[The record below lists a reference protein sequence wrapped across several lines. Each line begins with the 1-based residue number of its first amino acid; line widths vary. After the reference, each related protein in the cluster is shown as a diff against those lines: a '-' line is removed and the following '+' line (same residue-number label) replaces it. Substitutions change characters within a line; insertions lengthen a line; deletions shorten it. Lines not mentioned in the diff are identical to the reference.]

1 MINRSNALPGIVLS
15 SVSVSLER
23 LNSFMKHASLYRR
36 FWGTGAR
43 RAGSTGRAGA
53 AALLTLAFFAVVT
66 GARAQDSSKF
76 VVKKYDI
83 KVQLFPT
90 THILDATAR
99 IDFVPQT
106 STSQLTFELN
116 SALRVQKIMDSA
128 GTDVPFQQDGLALKV
143 TLPSPVTQGQDSS
156 LTVSYK
162 GGLGTADGSPVEGL
176 KLSYVGPEGSYLLY
190 PGRWFPVARP
200 GSNRYAATLHITV
213 PTGETV
219 VASGKPSPP
228 VTAGAD
234 TTYSYEFDQS
244 SFPGTFYAGTYSV
257 QKETAFGADIYL
269 FLKPGHENY
278 AADYGATTAKIMSFF
293 SSKFGSLPNGNLA
306 VVEIA
311 NDTVGGYS
319 SPGIVA
325 LASRGFTEPV
335 NDQLLAHEI
344 SRQWWRCLISP
355 ATPDDAFLDDGL
367 SLYSSALYIEQTQ
380 GEAAFENLMHTTA
393 IGALTHEETAPISQ
407 AGSLSAFTPQ
417 YDSIVAQKGA
427 MVFHMLRW
435 VIGDK
440 AFTKTLQDLVQQYA
454 WKPLTTQDFEKA
466 AEQASNEKLTYFF
479 AQWVSSTGVPQFKDS
494 WAIYR
499 VGTHYQVV
507 GKIQQDLDI
516 FRMPVDVRVNSE
528 GRRPVNDRVQM
539 VGTTSDF
546 TVNTVTRPTH
556 VEIDPGSHILKITD
570 KIRTEVE
577 IARGDQLVAEQAYL
591 PAIKQYQKVVQDNK
605 NDSLAHFRLGQIYF
619 RLHNYNAAAEEMR
632 AALDGNLQPKWV
644 EAWAHLTLGKIF
656 DATGQRDRALNEYQR
671 ALQTKDDTQGAM
683 EQAKQYIQK
692 PYSDQNQ
699 ALASGN

>member
-1 MINRSNALPGIVLS
+1 VLPFS
-15 SVSVSLER
+15 FER
-23 LNSFMKHASLYRR
+23 LNSFMKNALLFCR
-36 FWGTGAR
+36 FGTAAAR
-43 RAGSTGRAGA
+43 RAGGTGCARG
-53 AALLTLAFFAVVT
+53 AALLALALFAALSS
-66 GARAQDSSKF
+66 ARAADPSQF
-76 VVKKYDI
+76 VVKNYDI
-83 KVQLFPT
+83 KVQLFPS

-99 IDFVPQT
+99 IDYVPQT
-106 STSQLTFELN
+106 SISQLSFELN
-116 SALRVQKIMDSA
+116 SVLRVQKIVDSA
-128 GTDVPFQQDGLALKV
+128 GAEVPFQQDGLTLRI
-143 TLPSPVTQGQDSS
+143 TLPSPIINGQASS

-200 GSNRYAATLHITV
+200 GLNRFAATLQVTV

-219 VASGKPSPP
+219 IASGTPSPP
-228 VTAGAD
+228 VEQGAN
-234 TTYSYEFDQS
+234 TTYSFKFEQS
-244 SFPGTFYAGTYSV
+244 AFPGTFYAGNYSA
-257 QKETAFGADIYL
+257 QHESALGANVYL
-269 FLKPGHENY
+269 FLKPGQENY

-306 VVEIA
+306 VVEIP

-325 LASRGFTEPV
+325 LATRGFSSPV
-335 NDQLLAHEI
+335 NEQLLAHEI
-344 SRQWWRCLISP
+344 SRQWWGSYVSP

-367 SLYSSALYIEQTQ
+367 ALYASALYIENSKDET
-380 GEAAFENLMHTTA
+380 AFENLMHTTS

-407 AGSLSAFTPQ
+407 AGSLQPYTPQ
-417 YDSIVAQKGA
+417 YQSIVAQKGA

-435 VIGDK
+435 VIGDE
-440 AFTKTLQDLVQQYA
+440 AFTRTLHEVVQQYA
-454 WKPLTTQDFEKA
+454 WKPISTLDFEKA
-466 AEQASNEKLTYFF
+466 SEQASKEKLTYFF

-499 VGTHYQVV
+499 VGNHYQVV

-516 FRMPVDVRVNSE
+516 FRMPVDVRINSE
-528 GRRPVNDRVQM
+528 GRRPVNDRIQM
-539 VGTTSDF
+539 VGTTADF

-556 VEIDPGSHILKITD
+556 VEIDPGSHILKMTD

-591 PAIKQYQKVVQDNK
+591 EAVKQYQKVVQENK
-605 NDSLAHFRLGQIYF
+605 NDSLAHFRLGQIYL

-644 EAWAHLTLGKIF
+644 EVWAHLTLGKIF

-692 PYSDQNQ
+692 PYSDENR
-699 ALASGN
+699 AIS

>member
-1 MINRSNALPGIVLS
+1 MKNALLFC
-15 SVSVSLER
+15 R
-23 LNSFMKHASLYRR
+23 LRTAA
-36 FWGTGAR
+36 AR
-43 RAGSTGRAGA
+43 RAGNTGCARGTALLA
-53 AALLTLAFFAVVT
+53 LALFAALS
-66 GARAQDSSKF
+66 GARAADPSQF
-76 VVKKYDI
+76 VVKNYDI
-83 KVQLFPT
+83 KVQLFPS
-90 THILDATAR
+90 THILDATTR

-106 STSQLTFELN
+106 TTSQLSFELN
-116 SALRVQKIMDSA
+116 SALRVQKIVDSA
-128 GTDVPFQQDGLALKV
+128 GTDVPFQQEGLTLKI
-143 TLPSPVTQGQDSS
+143 TLPSPVTNGQASS

-176 KLSYVGPEGSYLLY
+176 KLSYVGTEGSYLLY
-190 PGRWFPVARP
+190 PGRWFPVASP
-200 GSNRYAATLHITV
+200 GLNRFAATLHVTV

-219 VASGKPSPP
+219 IASGTPSPP
-228 VTAGAD
+228 VDEAGN
-234 TTYSYEFDQS
+234 TTYSFKFDQS
-244 SFPGTFYAGTYSV
+244 AFPGTFYAGTYSV
-257 QKETAFGADIYL
+257 QHESAFGANIYL

-278 AADYGATTAKIMSFF
+278 AADYGATAAKVMSFF

-319 SPGIVA
+319 SAGIVA
-325 LASRGFTEPV
+325 LATRGFSSPV
-335 NDQLLAHEI
+335 NEQLLAREI
-344 SRQWWRCLISP
+344 SRQWWGSYVSP

-367 SLYSSALYIEQTQ
+367 SLYSSALYIEQSQ
-380 GEAAFENLMHTTA
+380 GETAFENLMHSTA

-407 AGSLSAFTPQ
+407 AGSLQPFTPQ

-440 AFTKTLQDLVQQYA
+440 AFTKALQTLVQQYA
-454 WKPLTTQDFEKA
+454 WKSVTTQDFEKA

-499 VGTHYQVV
+499 VANHYQVV

-539 VGTTSDF
+539 VGTTADF

-556 VEIDPGSHILKITD
+556 VEIDPGSHILKLTD

-577 IARGDQLVAEQAYL
+577 ITRGDQLVAEQAYL
-591 PAIKQYQKVVQDNK
+591 EAVKQYQMVVQQNK
-605 NDSLAHFRLGQIYF
+605 NNSLAHFRLGQIYL

-632 AALDGNLQPKWV
+632 AALDGNLEPKWIEV
-644 EAWAHLTLGKIF
+644 WAHLTLGKIF

-671 ALQTKDDTQGAM
+671 ALQTKDDTQGAI

-692 PYSDQNQ
+692 PYSDENR
-699 ALASGN
+699 AIG

>member
-1 MINRSNALPGIVLS
+1 
-15 SVSVSLER
+15 
-23 LNSFMKHASLYRR
+23 MKHA
-36 FWGTGAR
+36 
-43 RAGSTGRAGA
+43 
-53 AALLTLAFFAVVT
+53 AFFCRFRDVLLHCAGGASRSLTAGLLALVLLAAMSN
-66 GARAQDSSKF
+66 ARAADPAQF

-83 KVQLFPT
+83 KVQLFPP
-90 THILDATAR
+90 THILEATTKV
-99 IDFVPQT
+99 DFVPQT
-106 STSQLTFELN
+106 SISQLSFELN
-116 SALRVQKIMDSA
+116 SALRVQKVVDA
-128 GTDVPFQQDGLALKV
+128 EGTDVPFQQQGLTLSL
-143 TLPSPVTQGQDSS
+143 TLPSPLTEGQPSS
-156 LTVSYK
+156 LTVTYK
-162 GGLGTADGSPVEGL
+162 GGMGTADGSPVEGL

-200 GSNRYAATLHITV
+200 GLNRFAATLHVTV

-219 VASGKPSPP
+219 VASGTPSPP
-228 VTAGAD
+228 VQEGGN
-234 TTYSYEFDQS
+234 TTYSFEFDQS

-257 QKETAFGADIYL
+257 QKETAFGANVYL

-278 AADYGATTAKIMSFF
+278 AADYGATAAKILSFF
-293 SSKFGSLPNGNLA
+293 SDKFGSLPNGNLA

-335 NDQLLAHEI
+335 NEQLLAHEI
-344 SRQWWRCLISP
+344 SRQWWRCLVSP
-355 ATPDDAFLDDGL
+355 ATPDDSFLDDGL
-367 SLYSSALYIEQTQ
+367 ALYSSALYIEKSQ
-380 GEAAFENLMHTTA
+380 GETAFENLMHTTA

-407 AGSLSAFTPQ
+407 ARSLQPYTPQ
-417 YDSIVAQKGA
+417 YHSIVAQKGA

-435 VIGDK
+435 VIGDA
-440 AFTKTLQDLVQQYA
+440 AFTKALHEVVQQYA
-454 WKPLTTQDFEKA
+454 WKSISSLDFEKI

-499 VGTHYQVV
+499 VGGHYQVV

-516 FRMPVDVRVNSE
+516 FRMPVDVRVSSE

-539 VGTTSDF
+539 VGTTADF

-556 VEIDPGSHILKITD
+556 VEIDPGSHILKMTD

-591 PAIKQYQKVVQDNK
+591 EAVKQYQKVVQQNK
-605 NDSLAHFRLGQIYF
+605 NNSLAHFRLGQIYF

-632 AALDGNLQPKWV
+632 AALDGNLQPKWIEV
-644 EAWAHLTLGKIF
+644 WAHLTLGKIF

-671 ALQTKDDTQGAM
+671 ALQTKDNTQGAI

-692 PYSDQNQ
+692 PYSDQNR
-699 ALASGN
+699 AIG

>member
-1 MINRSNALPGIVLS
+1 MGGSGYTKTAVLLAMALFVALS
-15 SVSVSLER
+15 
-23 LNSFMKHASLYRR
+23 
-36 FWGTGAR
+36 
-43 RAGSTGRAGA
+43 
-53 AALLTLAFFAVVT
+53 
-66 GARAQDSSKF
+66 GARAADTSQF
-76 VVKKYDI
+76 VVKKYDF

-99 IDFVPQT
+99 IDFVPQA
-106 STSQLTFELN
+106 STSQLSFELN
-116 SALRVQKIMDSA
+116 SALRVQKVVDST
-128 GTDVPFQQDGLALKV
+128 GSDVPFQQDGLTLKI
-143 TLPSPVTQGQDSS
+143 TFPSPVTEGQASS

-190 PGRWFPVARP
+190 PSRWFPMAKS
-200 GSNRYAATLHITV
+200 GLNRFAASLHVTV

-219 VASGKPSPP
+219 IASGAPSQP
-228 VTAGAD
+228 VEQGGN
-234 TTYSYEFDQS
+234 TTYSFQFDQS

-257 QKETAFGADIYL
+257 QHETAFGANVYL

-278 AADYGATTAKIMSFF
+278 AADYGATAAKIMSFF

-319 SPGIVA
+319 SPGIIA
-325 LASRGFTEPV
+325 LATRGFASPV
-335 NDQLLAHEI
+335 NEQLLAHEI
-344 SRQWWRCLISP
+344 SRQWWGCYVSP

-367 SLYSSALYIEQTQ
+367 SLYSSALYIEQSQ
-380 GEAAFENLMHTTA
+380 GEAAFENLMHSTA

-407 AGSLSAFTPQ
+407 AGSLQPYTPQ
-417 YDSIVAQKGA
+417 YQSIVAQKGA

-435 VIGDK
+435 VIGDE
-440 AFTKTLQDLVQQYA
+440 AFTKALQELVRQYA
-454 WKPLTTQDFEKA
+454 WKSITTQDFEKV
-466 AEQASNEKLTYFF
+466 AEQASNQKLTYFF

-499 VGTHYQVV
+499 VANHYQVV

-516 FRMPVDVRVNSE
+516 FRMPVEVRVNSE
-528 GRRPVNDRVQM
+528 GRRPVDDRIEM

-556 VEIDPGSHILKITD
+556 VEIDPGSHILKMTD

-577 IARGDQLVAEQAYL
+577 VARGDQLVAEQAYL
-591 PAIKQYQKVVQDNK
+591 EAVKQYQKVVEQNK
-605 NDSLAHFRLGQIYF
+605 NDSLAHFRLGEIYF

-644 EAWAHLTLGKIF
+644 EVWAHLTLGKIF
-656 DATGQRDRALNEYQR
+656 DATGQRDRAINEYQR
-671 ALQTKDDTQGAM
+671 ALQTKDDTQGAI
-683 EQAKQYIQK
+683 EQARQYIQK
-692 PYSDQNQ
+692 PYSDENR
-699 ALASGN
+699 AIG

>member
-1 MINRSNALPGIVLS
+1 LLALVLLAALSNA
-15 SVSVSLER
+15 
-23 LNSFMKHASLYRR
+23 
-36 FWGTGAR
+36 W
-43 RAGSTGRAGA
+43 A
-53 AALLTLAFFAVVT
+53 AEP
-66 GARAQDSSKF
+66 AQF

-83 KVQLFPT
+83 KVQLFPP
-90 THILDATAR
+90 THILEATTR
-99 IDFVPQT
+99 IDYVPQT
-106 STSQLTFELN
+106 SISQLSFELN
-116 SALRVQKIMDSA
+116 SALRVQKIVDSA
-128 GTDVPFQQDGLALKV
+128 GTDIPFQQQGLTLTI
-143 TLPSPVTQGQDSS
+143 TLPSPVTEGQASS

-190 PGRWFPVARP
+190 PGRWFPVSSP
-200 GSNRYAATLHITV
+200 GLNRFAATLHVTV

-228 VTAGAD
+228 VDEGGN

-244 SFPGTFYAGTYSV
+244 SFPGTFYAGSYSV
-257 QKETAFGADIYL
+257 QHESAFGANIYL

-278 AADYGATTAKIMSFF
+278 AADYGATSAKILSFF
-293 SSKFGSLPNGNLA
+293 SAEFGSLPNGNLA

-325 LASRGFTEPV
+325 LASRGFSEPV
-335 NDQLLAHEI
+335 NEQLLAHEI
-344 SRQWWRCLISP
+344 SRQWWRCLVSP

-367 SLYSSALYIEQTQ
+367 ALYSSALYIEKSQ
-380 GEAAFENLMHTTA
+380 GETAFENLMHTTA

-407 AGSLSAFTPQ
+407 AGSLQPFTPQ
-417 YDSIVAQKGA
+417 YHSIVAQKGA

-435 VIGDK
+435 VIGDDT
-440 AFTKTLQDLVQQYA
+440 FTKTLHDVVHQYA
-454 WKPLTTQDFEKA
+454 WKSITTMDFEKA
-466 AEQASNEKLTYFF
+466 AEQASNDKLTYFF

-499 VGTHYQVV
+499 VANYYQVV

-539 VGTTSDF
+539 VGTTADF

-556 VEIDPGSHILKITD
+556 VEIDPGSHILKLTD

-591 PAIKQYQKVVQDNK
+591 EAVKQYQKVVEQNK
-605 NDSLAHFRLGQIYF
+605 NNSLAHFRLGQIYF

-632 AALDGNLQPKWV
+632 AALDGNLEPKWIEV
-644 EAWAHLTLGKIF
+644 WAHLTLGKIF

-671 ALQTKDDTQGAM
+671 ALQTKDDTQGAI

-692 PYSDQNQ
+692 PYSDQNR
-699 ALASGN
+699 AIASGN

>member
-1 MINRSNALPGIVLS
+1 MENALLFC
-15 SVSVSLER
+15 R
-23 LNSFMKHASLYRR
+23 LRTAV
-36 FWGTGAR
+36 AR
-43 RAGSTGRAGA
+43 RAGGTGCTKT
-53 AALLTLAFFAVVT
+53 AALLALVLFAALS
-66 GARAQDSSKF
+66 GARAADPSQF

-90 THILDATAR
+90 THILTATTR

-106 STSQLTFELN
+106 SISQLSFELN
-116 SALRVQKIMDSA
+116 SALRVQKIVDPA
-128 GTDVPFQQDGLALKV
+128 GADVPFQQDGLALKIM
-143 TLPSPVTQGQDSS
+143 LPSPITNGQASS
-156 LTVSYK
+156 LIVSYK

-200 GSNRYAATLHITV
+200 GLNRFSATLHVTV

-219 VASGKPSPP
+219 IASGTPSPP
-228 VTAGAD
+228 VDEAGN
-234 TTYSYEFDQS
+234 TTYSFKFDQS
-244 SFPGTFYAGTYSV
+244 AFPGTFYAGTYSA
-257 QKETAFGADIYL
+257 QHESAFGANIYL

-278 AADYGATTAKIMSFF
+278 AADYGATSAKIMSFF

-325 LASRGFTEPV
+325 LATRGFSSPV
-335 NDQLLAHEI
+335 NEQLLAHEI
-344 SRQWWRCLISP
+344 SRQWWGNYASP
-355 ATPDDAFLDDGL
+355 ATQDDAFLDDGL
-367 SLYSSALYIEQTQ
+367 ALYSSALYIENSK
-380 GEAAFENLMHTTA
+380 GETAFENLMHTTA
-393 IGALTHEETAPISQ
+393 IGALTQEETAPISQ
-407 AGSLSAFTPQ
+407 AGSLQPFTPQ
-417 YDSIVAQKGA
+417 YESIVAQKGA

-435 VIGDK
+435 VIGDE
-440 AFTKTLQDLVQQYA
+440 AFTKTLHKVVQQYA
-454 WKPLTTQDFEKA
+454 WKPISTLDFEKA

-499 VGTHYQVV
+499 VGNHYQVV

-516 FRMPVDVRVNSE
+516 FRMPVEVRVNSE
-528 GRRPVNDRVQM
+528 GRRPVNDRIQM

-556 VEIDPGSHILKITD
+556 VEIDPGSHILKMTD

-591 PAIKQYQKVVQDNK
+591 EAVKQYQKVVQENK

-632 AALDGNLQPKWV
+632 AALDGNLQPKWIEV
-644 EAWAHLTLGKIF
+644 WAHLTLGKIF

-683 EQAKQYIQK
+683 EQAKEYIQK
-692 PYSDQNQ
+692 PYADENRAIS
-699 ALASGN
+699 

>member
-1 MINRSNALPGIVLS
+1 LALS
-15 SVSVSLER
+15 
-23 LNSFMKHASLYRR
+23 
-36 FWGTGAR
+36 
-43 RAGSTGRAGA
+43 
-53 AALLTLAFFAVVT
+53 FFAVIS
-66 GARAQDSSKF
+66 GAQAAGPPQF

-83 KVQLFPT
+83 KVQLFPS
-90 THILDATAR
+90 THILDATTQ
-99 IDFVPQT
+99 IDFVPQ
-106 STSQLTFELN
+106 SSISQLSFELN
-116 SALRVQKIMDSA
+116 SALRVQKVVDPS
-128 GTDVPFQQDGLALKV
+128 GKDVPFQQDGLTLTV
-143 TLPSPVTQGQDSS
+143 TLPSPVTEGQASS

-176 KLSYVGPEGSYLLY
+176 KLSYVGQDGSYLLY

-200 GSNRYAATLHITV
+200 GLDRFSANLHVTV

-228 VTAGAD
+228 VTAGED

-244 SFPGTFYAGTYSV
+244 SFPGTFYAGNYSV
-257 QKETAFGADIYL
+257 QKETAFGANIYL

-278 AADYGATTAKIMSFF
+278 AADYGATAAKIMSFF

-325 LASRGFTEPV
+325 LATRGFSEPV
-335 NDQLLAHEI
+335 NEQLLAHEI
-344 SRQWWRCLISP
+344 SRQWWRCLVSP
-355 ATPDDAFLDDGL
+355 ATPDDSFLDDGL
-367 SLYSSALYIEQTQ
+367 SLYSSALYIEQSK
-380 GEAAFENLMHTTA
+380 GETAFENFMHSTA

-407 AGSLSAFTPQ
+407 AGSLQPYTPQ
-417 YDSIVAQKGA
+417 YHSIVAQKGA

-440 AFTKTLQDLVQQYA
+440 EFTKTLQDIVQQYA
-454 WKPLTTQDFEKA
+454 WKSITTQEFEKA
-466 AEQASNEKLTYFF
+466 AEQASNQKLTYFF

-499 VGTHYQVV
+499 VGNHYQVV

-528 GRRPVNDRVQM
+528 GRRPINDRVQM
-539 VGTTSDF
+539 VGTTADF

-556 VEIDPGSHILKITD
+556 VEIDPGSHILKMTN

-591 PAIKQYQKVVQDNK
+591 EAIKQYQKVVDQNK
-605 NDSLAHFRLGQIYF
+605 NNSLAHFRLGEIYF

-644 EAWAHLTLGKIF
+644 EVWAHLTLGKIF

-671 ALQTKDDTQGAM
+671 ALQTKDDTQGAI

-692 PYSDQNQ
+692 PYSAQNR
-699 ALASGN
+699 ATG

>member
-1 MINRSNALPGIVLS
+1 
-15 SVSVSLER
+15 
-23 LNSFMKHASLYRR
+23 MKHALLFCRLR
-36 FWGTGAR
+36 TAVAR
-43 RAGSTGRAGA
+43 RAGGTGYTKT
-53 AALLTLAFFAVVT
+53 AALLALVLFAALS
-66 GARAQDSSKF
+66 GARAADPPQF

-90 THILDATAR
+90 THILDATTR

-106 STSQLTFELN
+106 SISQLSFELN
-116 SALRVQKIMDSA
+116 SSLRVQKIVDPA
-128 GTDVPFQQDGLALKV
+128 GADVSFQQDGLTLKI
-143 TLPSPVTQGQDSS
+143 TLPSPVTEGQASS

-200 GSNRYAATLHITV
+200 GLNRFAATLHVTV

-219 VASGKPSPP
+219 IASGTPSPP
-228 VTAGAD
+228 VDEAGN
-234 TTYSYEFDQS
+234 TTYSFEFEQS
-244 SFPGTFYAGTYSV
+244 SFPGTFYAGTYSA
-257 QKETAFGADIYL
+257 QHESAFGANVYL
-269 FLKPGHENY
+269 FLKPGNENY
-278 AADYGATTAKIMSFF
+278 AADYGATAAKIMSFY

-325 LASRGFTEPV
+325 LASRGFSSPV
-335 NDQLLAHEI
+335 NEQLLAHEI
-344 SRQWWRCLISP
+344 SRQWWGSYVSP
-355 ATPDDAFLDDGL
+355 ATSDDAFLDDGL
-367 SLYSSALYIEQTQ
+367 SLYSSALYIEQSK
-380 GEAAFENLMHTTA
+380 GETAFENLMHSTA

-407 AGSLSAFTPQ
+407 AGSLQPFTPQ
-417 YDSIVAQKGA
+417 YESIVAQKGA

-435 VIGDK
+435 VIGDE
-440 AFTKTLQDLVQQYA
+440 AFTKALHELVRQYA
-454 WKPLTTQDFEKA
+454 WKSATTQDFEKA

-499 VGTHYQVV
+499 VGNHYQVV

-528 GRRPVNDRVQM
+528 GRRPVNDRIQM

-556 VEIDPGSHILKITD
+556 VEIDPGSHILKMTD

-591 PAIKQYQKVVQDNK
+591 EAVKQYQKVVQQNK

-644 EAWAHLTLGKIF
+644 EVWAHLTLGKIF

-671 ALQTKDDTQGAM
+671 ALQTKDDTQGAI

-692 PYSDQNQ
+692 PYSAENR
-699 ALASGN
+699 AIS

>member
-1 MINRSNALPGIVLS
+1 
-15 SVSVSLER
+15 
-23 LNSFMKHASLYRR
+23 MKHALLFCR
-36 FWGTGAR
+36 FRTAAAR
-43 RAGSTGRAGA
+43 RAGGTGCPRT
-53 AALLTLAFFAVVT
+53 AALLALVLFAALS
-66 GARAQDSSKF
+66 GARAADPSQF

-90 THILDATAR
+90 THILDATTK

-106 STSQLTFELN
+106 SLSQLTFELN
-116 SALRVQKIMDSA
+116 SALRVQKIVDST
-128 GTDVPFQQDGLALKV
+128 GTDIPFQQEGLSLKI
-143 TLPSPVTQGQDSS
+143 TLPSPVTQGQASS

-200 GSNRYAATLHITV
+200 GLNRFSATLHVTV

-219 VASGKPSPP
+219 IASGTPSPP
-228 VTAGAD
+228 VDEAGN
-234 TTYSYEFDQS
+234 TTYSFEFEQS
-244 SFPGTFYAGTYSV
+244 SFPGTFYAGTYSA
-257 QKETAFGADIYL
+257 QRESAFGANAYL

-278 AADYGATTAKIMSFF
+278 AADYGATAAKIMSFY

-306 VVEIA
+306 IVEIA

-325 LASRGFTEPV
+325 LASRGFSSPV
-335 NDQLLAHEI
+335 NEQLLAHEV
-344 SRQWWRCLISP
+344 SRQWWGSYVSP

-367 SLYSSALYIEQTQ
+367 SLYSSALYIEQSKGKT
-380 GEAAFENLMHTTA
+380 AFENLMHSTA

-407 AGSLSAFTPQ
+407 AGSLQPFTPQ
-417 YDSIVAQKGA
+417 YHSIVAQKGA

-435 VIGDK
+435 VIGDE
-440 AFTKTLQDLVQQYA
+440 AFTKALHELVRQYA
-454 WKPLTTQDFEKA
+454 WKSATTQDFEKF

-499 VGTHYQVV
+499 VGNHYQVV

-528 GRRPVNDRVQM
+528 GRRPVNDRIQM
-539 VGTTSDF
+539 VGTTADF

-556 VEIDPGSHILKITD
+556 VEIDPGSHILKMTD

-591 PAIKQYQKVVQDNK
+591 EAVKQYQKVVQQNK
-605 NDSLAHFRLGQIYF
+605 NNSLAHFRLGQIYF

-644 EAWAHLTLGKIF
+644 EVWAHLTLGKIF

-671 ALQTKDDTQGAM
+671 ALQTKDDTQGAI

-692 PYSDQNQ
+692 PYSAENR
-699 ALASGN
+699 AIG

>member
-1 MINRSNALPGIVLS
+1 MKLAAIFS
-15 SVSVSLER
+15 R
-23 LNSFMKHASLYRR
+23 LR
-36 FWGTGAR
+36 GAVAC
-43 RAGSTGRAGA
+43 RAGSSGGPQMAGFLA
-53 AALLTLAFFAVVT
+53 LVLLAALSN
-66 GARAQDSSKF
+66 ARAADPVQF

-83 KVQLFPT
+83 KVQLFPP
-90 THILDATAR
+90 THILEATAR
-99 IDFVPQT
+99 IDYVPQT
-106 STSQLTFELN
+106 SISQLSFELN
-116 SALRVQKIMDSA
+116 SALRVQKIVDST
-128 GTDVPFQQDGLALKV
+128 GTDIPFQQQGLSLSI
-143 TLPSPVTQGQDSS
+143 TLPSPVTEGQASS

-190 PGRWFPVARP
+190 PGRWFPVSSP
-200 GSNRYAATLHITV
+200 GLNRFAATLHVTV

-228 VTAGAD
+228 VDEGGN

-244 SFPGTFYAGTYSV
+244 SFPGTFYAGNYSV
-257 QKETAFGADIYL
+257 QQESAFGANVYL

-278 AADYGATTAKIMSFF
+278 AADYGATTAKILSFF
-293 SSKFGSLPNGNLA
+293 SDEFGSLPNGNLA

-311 NDTVGGYS
+311 NDTVGGFS

-325 LASRGFTEPV
+325 LSSRGFSEPV
-335 NDQLLAHEI
+335 NEQLLAHEI
-344 SRQWWRCLISP
+344 SRQWWRCLVSP

-367 SLYSSALYIEQTQ
+367 ALYSSALYIEKSQ
-380 GEAAFENLMHTTA
+380 GETAFENLMHTTA

-407 AGSLSAFTPQ
+407 AGSLQPFTPQ
-417 YDSIVAQKGA
+417 YHSIVAQKGA

-435 VIGDK
+435 VIGDD
-440 AFTKTLQDLVQQYA
+440 AFVKTLHNVVQQYA
-454 WKPLTTQDFEKA
+454 WKSITTMDFEKA
-466 AEQASNEKLTYFF
+466 AEQASNDKLTYFF

-499 VGTHYQVV
+499 VANHYQVV

-528 GRRPVNDRVQM
+528 GRRPVNDRIQM
-539 VGTTSDF
+539 VGTTADF

-556 VEIDPGSHILKITD
+556 VEIDPGSHILKMTD

-591 PAIKQYQKVVQDNK
+591 EAVKQYQKVVEQNK
-605 NDSLAHFRLGQIYF
+605 NNSLAHFRLGQIYF

-632 AALDGNLQPKWV
+632 AALDGNLQPKWIEV
-644 EAWAHLTLGKIF
+644 WAHLTLGKIF

-671 ALQTKDDTQGAM
+671 ALQTKDDTQGAI

-692 PYSDQNQ
+692 PYSDQNR
-699 ALASGN
+699 AIG

>member
-1 MINRSNALPGIVLS
+1 MAGFLALVLLAALSNA
-15 SVSVSLER
+15 
-23 LNSFMKHASLYRR
+23 
-36 FWGTGAR
+36 
-43 RAGSTGRAGA
+43 RAADP
-53 AALLTLAFFAVVT
+53 V
-66 GARAQDSSKF
+66 QF

-83 KVQLFPT
+83 KVQLFPP
-90 THILDATAR
+90 THILEATAR
-99 IDFVPQT
+99 IDYVPQT
-106 STSQLTFELN
+106 SISQLSFELN
-116 SALRVQKIMDSA
+116 SALRVQKIVDST
-128 GTDVPFQQDGLALKV
+128 GTDIPFQQQGLSLSI
-143 TLPSPVTQGQDSS
+143 TLPSPVTEGQASS

-190 PGRWFPVARP
+190 PGRWFPVSSP
-200 GSNRYAATLHITV
+200 GLNRFAATLHVTV

-228 VTAGAD
+228 VDEGGN

-244 SFPGTFYAGTYSV
+244 SFPGTFYAGNYSV
-257 QKETAFGADIYL
+257 QQESAFGANVYL

-278 AADYGATTAKIMSFF
+278 AADYGATTAKILSFF
-293 SSKFGSLPNGNLA
+293 SDEFGSLPNGNLA

-311 NDTVGGYS
+311 NDTVGGFS

-325 LASRGFTEPV
+325 LSSRGFSEPV
-335 NDQLLAHEI
+335 NEQLLAHEI
-344 SRQWWRCLISP
+344 SRQWWRCLVSP

-367 SLYSSALYIEQTQ
+367 ALYSSALYIEKSQ
-380 GEAAFENLMHTTA
+380 GETAFENLMHTTA

-407 AGSLSAFTPQ
+407 AGSLQPFTPQ
-417 YDSIVAQKGA
+417 YHSIVAQKGA

-435 VIGDK
+435 VIGDD
-440 AFTKTLQDLVQQYA
+440 AFVKTLHNVVQQYA
-454 WKPLTTQDFEKA
+454 WKSITTMDFEKA
-466 AEQASNEKLTYFF
+466 AEQASNDKLTYFF

-499 VGTHYQVV
+499 VANHYQVV

-528 GRRPVNDRVQM
+528 GRRPVNDRIQM
-539 VGTTSDF
+539 VGTTADF

-556 VEIDPGSHILKITD
+556 VEIDPGSHILKMTD

-591 PAIKQYQKVVQDNK
+591 EAVKQYQKVVEQNK
-605 NDSLAHFRLGQIYF
+605 NNSLAHFRLGQIYF

-632 AALDGNLQPKWV
+632 AALDGNLQPKWIEV
-644 EAWAHLTLGKIF
+644 WAHLTLGKIF

-671 ALQTKDDTQGAM
+671 ALQTKDDTQGAI

-692 PYSDQNQ
+692 PYSDQNR
-699 ALASGN
+699 AIG

>member
-1 MINRSNALPGIVLS
+1 MAGLLALVLLAALSNAQ
-15 SVSVSLER
+15 
-23 LNSFMKHASLYRR
+23 
-36 FWGTGAR
+36 
-43 RAGSTGRAGA
+43 A
-53 AALLTLAFFAVVT
+53 ADP
-66 GARAQDSSKF
+66 AQF

-83 KVQLFPT
+83 KVQLFPP
-90 THILDATAR
+90 THILEATTR
-99 IDFVPQT
+99 IDYVPQT
-106 STSQLTFELN
+106 SISQLSFELN
-116 SALRVQKIMDSA
+116 SALRVQKIVNST
-128 GTDVPFQQDGLALKV
+128 GTDIPFQQQGLSLTI
-143 TLPSPVTQGQDSS
+143 TLPSPATEGQASS

-176 KLSYVGPEGSYLLY
+176 KLSYVGPDGSYLLY
-190 PGRWFPVARP
+190 PGRWFPVSSP
-200 GSNRYAATLHITV
+200 GLNRFAATLHVTV

-228 VTAGAD
+228 VDEGGD
-234 TTYSYEFDQS
+234 TTYSFEFDQS
-244 SFPGTFYAGTYSV
+244 SFPGTFYAGNYSV
-257 QKETAFGADIYL
+257 QQESAFGANVYL

-278 AADYGATTAKIMSFF
+278 AADYGATTAKILSFF
-293 SSKFGSLPNGNLA
+293 SDEFGSLPNGNLA

-325 LASRGFTEPV
+325 LASRGFSEPV
-335 NDQLLAHEI
+335 NEQLLAHEI
-344 SRQWWRCLISP
+344 SRQWWRCLVSP

-367 SLYSSALYIEQTQ
+367 ALYSSALYIEKSQ
-380 GEAAFENLMHTTA
+380 GETAFENLMHTTA
-393 IGALTHEETAPISQ
+393 IGALTYEETAPISQ
-407 AGSLSAFTPQ
+407 AGSLQPFTPQ
-417 YDSIVAQKGA
+417 YHSIVAQKGA

-435 VIGDK
+435 VIGDG
-440 AFTKTLQDLVQQYA
+440 AFTKTLHDVVQQYA
-454 WKPLTTQDFEKA
+454 WKSITTMDFEKA
-466 AEQASNEKLTYFF
+466 AEQASNDKLTYFF

-499 VGTHYQVV
+499 VGNHYQVV

-528 GRRPVNDRVQM
+528 GRRPVNDRIQM
-539 VGTTSDF
+539 VGTTADF

-556 VEIDPGSHILKITD
+556 VEIDPGSHILKMTD

-591 PAIKQYQKVVQDNK
+591 EAVKQYQKVVQQNK
-605 NDSLAHFRLGQIYF
+605 NNSLAHFRLGQIYF

-632 AALDGNLQPKWV
+632 AALDGNLQPKWIEV
-644 EAWAHLTLGKIF
+644 WAHLTLGKIF

-671 ALQTKDDTQGAM
+671 ALQTKDDTQGAI

-692 PYSDQNQ
+692 PYSDQNR
-699 ALASGN
+699 AIG

>member
-1 MINRSNALPGIVLS
+1 MRY
-15 SVSVSLER
+15 
-23 LNSFMKHASLYRR
+23 ASLFRR
-36 FWGTGAR
+36 FRSVVG
-43 RAGSTGRAGA
+43 GRAAGTTCTRTA
-53 AALLTLAFFAVVT
+53 VLLTLALLAPLA
-66 GARAQDSSKF
+66 GAKGADASQV

-90 THILDATAR
+90 THILDATTR
-99 IDFVPQT
+99 IDFVPQ
-106 STSQLTFELN
+106 SSISQLSFELN
-116 SALRVQKIMDSA
+116 SALRVQKVVDSTGA
-128 GTDVPFQQDGLALKV
+128 DVPFQQDGLTLKIM
-143 TLPSPVTQGQDSS
+143 LPSPITEGQASS

-176 KLSYVGPEGSYLLY
+176 KLSYVGTEGSYLLY

-200 GSNRYAATLHITV
+200 GLDRYAATLHVTV

-228 VTAGAD
+228 VQDGGNA
-234 TTYSYEFDQS
+234 TYSYEFDQS

-257 QKETAFGADIYL
+257 QKETAFGANVYL

-278 AADYGATTAKIMSFF
+278 AADYGATAAEIMSFF

-325 LASRGFTEPV
+325 LATRGFSEPV

-344 SRQWWRCLISP
+344 SRQWWRCLVSP
-355 ATPDDAFLDDGL
+355 ATPNDAFLDDGL
-367 SLYSSALYIEQTQ
+367 ALYSSALYIEKSQ

-407 AGSLSAFTPQ
+407 AGSLQPYTPQ
-417 YDSIVAQKGA
+417 YHSIVAQKGA

-435 VIGDK
+435 VIGEK
-440 AFTKTLQDLVQQYA
+440 AFTKTLQDMVQQYA
-454 WKPLTTQDFEKA
+454 WKSVTTLDFEKA

-499 VGTHYQVV
+499 VGNHYQVV

-539 VGTTSDF
+539 VGTTADF

-591 PAIKQYQKVVQDNK
+591 EAVKQYQKVVQDNK
-605 NDSLAHFRLGQIYF
+605 NNSLAHFRLGQIYF

-644 EAWAHLTLGKIF
+644 EVWAHLTLGKIF

-671 ALQTKDDTQGAM
+671 ALQTKDDTQGAI